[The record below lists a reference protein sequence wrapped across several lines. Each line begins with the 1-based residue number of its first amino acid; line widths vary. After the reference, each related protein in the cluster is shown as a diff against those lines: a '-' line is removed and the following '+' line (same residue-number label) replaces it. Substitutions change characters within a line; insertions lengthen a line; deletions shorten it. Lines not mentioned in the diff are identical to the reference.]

1 MCASLPQLM
10 KIIKPC
16 LCVFV
21 EFRQGQNR
29 ICSFNDND
37 DDDDDDINIYNNNN
51 NNNNNNNDNNDI
63 LFHNF
68 M

>member
-1 MCASLPQLM
+1 MCASLPQQM
-10 KIIKPC
+10 KIIKPRS
-16 LCVFV
+16 CVFV

-29 ICSFNDND
+29 ICSFNNNDDD

-51 NNNNNNNDNNDI
+51 NDDNNNNDI
-63 LFHNF
+63 VFHNF